1 MKKITALAALLAIP
15 AMAAPAGYFQ
25 VPGTETT
32 MKIYG
37 KAETWAYYNLQ
48 TSNNDL
54 DAPAD
59 QTTMEKNTT
68 DSWTVGR
75 IGVTTTTP
83 SSYGDVNVKV
93 EFEAKTVGGG
103 TNSYGNSWRM
113 RHMYGE
119 FHGLLI
125 GQTTSLFN
133 AWHSVPAYNDT
144 YFGDFWG
151 TSRTRQIRYTFAP
164 ADGFQLGISM
174 ENDKTVDPITP
185 TPHQSTKFG
194 QAFVAA
200 GTYSADW
207 GAVTASIGYQKLH
220 DWVKVGTVETKT
232 NGSVTSFAVSGM
244 WNITENDN
252 LIVNLQD
259 GLGQHGSD
267 FGDGFVLDGN
277 KFKAYK
283 VRYMGLGYGH
293 NWGNG
298 FDSNIG
304 IGRTTHPKKE
314 SLGKE
319 KITRDELFVN
329 TNWQVTKNV
338 KWGVEYHMNVIKF
351 KDEVVTTED
360 GANTA
365 KKMKN
370 SNINMFFSYNFF

>member
-48 TSNNDL
+48 TSDNDL
-54 DAPAD
+54 ADPHD

-103 TNSYGNSWRM
+103 TNSYGNPWRM

-133 AWHSVPAYNDT
+133 AWHNVPNYNDT
-144 YFGDFWG
+144 WYGDFDG
-151 TSRTRQIRYTFAP
+151 TSRVRQIRYSFAP
-164 ADGFQLGISM
+164 ADGFQLGFSM
-174 ENDKTVDPITP
+174 ENDKTGGD
-185 TPHQSTKFG
+185 STKFG
-194 QAFVAA
+194 PAFVAA
-200 GTYSADW
+200 GTYGADW
-207 GAVTASIGYQKLH
+207 GAVTASVGYQKIR
-220 DWVKVGTVETKT
+220 DWSKTGTVETKKT
-232 NGSVTSFAVSGM
+232 GSVTSFAISGL
-244 WNITENDN
+244 WNITENDS
-252 LIVNLQD
+252 LTVNLQD
-259 GLGQHGSD
+259 GLGQHGNS
-267 FGDGFVLDGN
+267 FADGWYDAGS
-277 KFKAYK
+277 KYKAYK
-283 VRYMGLGYGH
+283 NRYMGIAYGH

-304 IGRTTHPKKE
+304 IGQTTAPKKV
-314 SLGKE
+314 SYGVDE
-319 KITRDELFVN
+319 KIVRNELFVN

-338 KWGVEYHMNVIKF
+338 KWGAEYYMNEIKF
-351 KDEVVTTED
+351 KSKVVTTED
-360 GANTA
+360 GPNES

-370 SNINMFFSYNFF
+370 SNINMFFQYNFF

>member
-37 KAETWAYYNLQ
+37 KAETWAYYNLK
-48 TSNNDL
+48 TSNNSLTDPQASDL
-54 DAPAD
+54 F
-59 QTTMEKNTT
+59 EKNTT

-103 TNSYGNSWRM
+103 TNSYGNPWRM

-133 AWHSVPAYNDT
+133 AWHNVPAYNDT

-164 ADGFQLGISM
+164 ADGFQLGISL
-174 ENDKTVDPITP
+174 ENDKTDNA
-185 TPHQSTKFG
+185 STKLG
-194 QAFVAA
+194 QTIVAA

-207 GAVTASIGYQKLH
+207 GAVTASIGYQKRRAWTLT
-220 DWVKVGTVETKT
+220 DTTSG
-232 NGSVTSFAVSGM
+232 NVTSFAVSGM

-267 FGDGFVLDGN
+267 FGDEFVLDGD
-277 KFKAYK
+277 KYKAYK

-338 KWGVEYHMNVIKF
+338 KWGAEYHMNVIKF
-351 KDEVVTTED
+351 KDEVVDTKS
-360 GANTA
+360 GADTS

-370 SNINMFFSYNFF
+370 SFISMFFSYNFF